1 LLFVFIGL
9 AVKEIDL
16 LLQVVKEELQEVG
29 LEIGLGT
36 LLSNL
41 LDELRFVRLL
51 GEYATV
57 EYWLNWLELH

>member
-57 EYWLNWLELH
+57 EYWLNRLELH